1 MINADKNF
9 LHADIT
15 DKIIG
20 CAYKVYRILGAGF
33 LEKIYENALII
44 ELQQIGLNVIQ
55 QYPIKVN
62 YKGNIIGD
70 YYADLIVENS
80 VIIELKAVNELSKIH
95 ETQLVNYL
103 KATGV
108 EVGLLISFGDDVS
121 IKRKVVQDRKER
133 QNYKKKKPRN
143 S

>member
-44 ELQQIGLNVIQ
+44 ELHQIGLNVVQ
-55 QYPIKVN
+55 QHPIKVN

-70 YYADLIVENS
+70 YYADLLVENT
-80 VIIELKAVNELSKIH
+80 VIIELKAVNELSKVH

-103 KATGV
+103 KATGI
-108 EVGLLISFGDDVS
+108 EVGLLINFGDDIN
-121 IKRKVVQDRKER
+121 IKRKVMQAQNDRKD
-133 QNYKKKKPRN
+133 YK
-143 S
+143 

>member
-20 CAYKVYRILGAGF
+20 CAYKVYHILGAGF
-33 LEKIYENALII
+33 LEKIYENALLI
-44 ELQQIGLNVIQ
+44 ELHQIGLNVVQ
-55 QYPIKVN
+55 QHPIKVN

-70 YYADLIVENS
+70 YYADLLVENR
-80 VIIELKAVNELSKIH
+80 VIIELKAVSELSKVN

-108 EVGLLISFGDDVS
+108 EVGLLINFGEDIS
-121 IKRKVVQDRKER
+121 IKRKVMQDRAEH
-133 QNYKKKKPRN
+133 QNYK
-143 S
+143 